1 MEWYQKKKKKKDMK
15 PGSFLCGLEFI
26 VVFFLFFP
34 LCVHVCLWE
43 RERVYVRV
51 CECLHVCVTP
61 QSLTSSCHWGR
72 HMMFSFCKAASSAP
86 LSGASHLEALI
97 SYFNY
102 FVRLKSAA
110 NRILFFF
117 PSKVRLHLNDNNK
130 CQSNVNACTKR
141 GDALPSWLGFH
152 WVLVMTYQL

>member
-1 MEWYQKKKKKKDMK
+1 
-15 PGSFLCGLEFI
+15 
-26 VVFFLFFP
+26 
-34 LCVHVCLWE
+34 
-43 RERVYVRV
+43 
-51 CECLHVCVTP
+51 
-61 QSLTSSCHWGR
+61 
-72 HMMFSFCKAASSAP
+72 MMFSFCKAASSAP

-141 GDALPSWLGFH
+141 GDALPS
-152 WVLVMTYQL
+152 